1 MARLAFLFPGQ
12 GAQTVGMGRDFAE
25 AFPSAARVF
34 ERAGQALGWDV
45 AAVCFNGPQAE
56 LDRTSISQ
64 PAILTVSAAIV
75 AALREW
81 RPERVKECSEAAG
94 LSLGEYSALVMAGA
108 LEFPEALRLVQQ
120 RGRFMEE
127 ACAQSPGAMAS
138 VLGLDDEIVEAL
150 CAQAREVGMVVAANF
165 NSPGQV
171 VVSGAREAVA
181 RVAQLAGERKA
192 RRVLPL
198 AVSGAFHSPLM
209 EPAAERLQVELNA
222 APMKPCAIP
231 VIANATAA
239 PVREPGEIRIALARQ
254 VKSPVLWSQSMR
266 RLIED
271 GCTRFVEVGPGK
283 VLTGL
288 MKRIAPE
295 CKVANVS
302 SVEALKAGVDV

>member
-12 GAQTVGMGRDFAE
+12 GAQTVGMGRDFAVS
-25 AFPSAARVF
+25 FPSAARVF
-34 ERAGQALGWDV
+34 EEAGQVLGWDV

-75 AALREW
+75 AALRQTGAGQ
-81 RPERVKECSEAAG
+81 VKECFEAAG

-108 LEFPEALRLVQQ
+108 LEFPDALRLVQQ

-127 ACAQSPGAMAS
+127 ACAQNPGTMAS

-171 VVSGAREAVA
+171 VVSGTREAVA
-181 RVAQLAGERKA
+181 RVAELARERQAK
-192 RRVLPL
+192 RVLPL

-209 EPAAERLQVELNA
+209 EPAAEQLLVELNG
-222 APMKPCAIP
+222 APMKPCAFP
-231 VIANATAA
+231 VIANVTAA
-239 PVREPGEIRIALARQ
+239 PVREPEEIRIALARQ
-254 VKSPVLWSQSMR
+254 VKCPVLWSQSVR
-266 RLIED
+266 RLIAD

-288 MKRIAPE
+288 MKRIAPD

-302 SVEALKAGVDV
+302 TVEALKTGIDV